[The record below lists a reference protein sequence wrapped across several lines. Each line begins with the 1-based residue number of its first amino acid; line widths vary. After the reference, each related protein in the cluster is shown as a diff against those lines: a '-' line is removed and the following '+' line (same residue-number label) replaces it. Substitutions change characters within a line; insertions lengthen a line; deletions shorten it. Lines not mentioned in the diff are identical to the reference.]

1 MTPMLDH
8 QNERSITGW
17 WGMQDMIDG
26 HRRGEDQEEIKG
38 AEYMDLHLILRDL
51 IVLRYIVKKLCD

>member
-1 MTPMLDH
+1 MTPTLDH

-26 HRRGEDQEEIKG
+26 HRREDQEEIKG
-38 AEYMDLHLILRDL
+38 AEFTDQHLILRDL
-51 IVLRYIVKKLCD
+51 IVLR